1 VPEQR
6 RSSGSGPSLRSRV
19 RYRFDN
25 LLARGTW
32 AVLLWLGVV
41 TLVAVLVSSSLLR
54 AFDVD
59 FAGSQNSSWIEDF
72 WQSLLRVFDPGT
84 MAADVGWG
92 RRLLALL
99 ITVFGILIAGTL
111 IGLIANGVEQRV
123 EAMRR
128 GRSTVVETGHVVV
141 LGASTRLPVVV
152 EQLGL
157 AGRGRRSNAIVVLAD
172 REPVQL
178 NEDVRAG
185 AKDLHGSRVVFRWGD
200 PARLSDLRMV
210 GLREARAVIVLADD
224 ADDHGDGGVVRAVL
238 AAGVELG
245 GFDGIPIVAEMSDP
259 AAADSLLRACGG
271 AIHTVVPSQSVARI
285 TAFALREPGLNRV
298 VEELLD
304 FRGSDVYVR
313 PVDGLAGSSFA
324 DCVFRFTTARPI
336 GRIRPDGEVELNP
349 DPRTGLEKSDQ
360 LIIVDE
366 DGSAVPRSTAFAAVP
381 SPSTARSPTPVARRE
396 EHVLIVGWNVLG
408 PPLLAQIAA
417 FATPGSS
424 AEVVYDA
431 TLVDPSDLQIPGLR
445 DLEVT
450 LRPASGTWRFDDAER
465 MASITSIV
473 LLADR
478 RGTAPH
484 EADGRTLLHHMLLRR
499 QLDAHQGPSPRIIVE
514 LLDSANLDLARLTGA
529 DDYVVSDAITSRLM
543 TQLAEQPRRRDILLR
558 LYAADGPSV
567 RLVPAGELDLAG
579 TVGFDD
585 VVATAYAAGFLA
597 IGWRSRDKVVLN
609 PPTSQQMPLA
619 ADDQIVVIG

>member
-1 VPEQR
+1 MSEQR
-6 RSSGSGPSLRSRV
+6 RSSGNGPGLRSHV

-41 TLVAVLVSSSLLR
+41 TLVAVLVSSSLL
-54 AFDVD
+54 AVFGVD
-59 FAGSQNSSWIEDF
+59 FAGSQDSSWLEDF

-92 RRLLALL
+92 RRVLALL
-99 ITVFGILIAGTL
+99 VTIFGILIAGTL

-141 LGASTRLPVVV
+141 LGVSTRLPVVV
-152 EQLGL
+152 EQLAL
-157 AGRGRRSNAIVVLAD
+157 AGRGRRSNAIVVLSD
-172 REPVQL
+172 LEPVQL
-178 NEDVRAG
+178 NEEVRA
-185 AKDLHGSRVVFRWGD
+185 AVDDLHGSRVVFRSGD
-200 PARLSDLRMV
+200 PARRPDLRMV
-210 GLREARAVIVLADD
+210 ALRDARAVIVLADD
-224 ADDHGDGGVVRAVL
+224 AHGHGDGGVVRAVL
-238 AAGVELG
+238 AAGAELG
-245 GFDGIPIVAEMSDP
+245 AFDRIPIVAEMSDP

-271 AIHTVVPSQSVARI
+271 AIHTVVPSQSVARL
-285 TAFALREPGLNRV
+285 TAFALREPGLIRV
-298 VEELLD
+298 IEELLD
-304 FRGSDVYVR
+304 FRGCDVYVR
-313 PVDGLAGSSFA
+313 PVDGLAGASFA

-336 GRIRPDGEVELNP
+336 GRIRPAGEIEVNP
-349 DPRTGLEKSDQ
+349 DPGTRLETDDQ

-366 DGSAVPRSTAFAAVP
+366 DGSGAPQPTAFAAVP
-381 SPSTARSPTPVARRE
+381 PPSRATSHKPVAPRQ
-396 EHVLIVGWNVLG
+396 EHVLILGWSVLG
-408 PPLLAQIAA
+408 PPLLVQVAA

-431 TLVDPSDLQIPGLR
+431 TQADPPDLQIPGLG
-445 DLEVT
+445 DFDVT
-450 LRPASGTWRFDDAER
+450 LRPASGTWTFDDVEP
-465 MASITSIV
+465 MTSVTSIV

-478 RGTAPH
+478 RDAAPD
-484 EADGRTLLHHMLLRR
+484 EVDGRTLLHHMLLRR
-499 QLDAHQGPSPRIIVE
+499 HLDAARGPSPRVIVE
-514 LLDSANLDLARLTGA
+514 LRDSANLDLARLTGA

-567 RLVPAGELDLAG
+567 RLVRVGELDLSG
-579 TVGFDD
+579 TVEFGD
-585 VVATAYAAGFLA
+585 VIATAYAAGLLA
-597 IGWRSRDKVVLN
+597 LGWRSGDEVVLN
-609 PPTSQQMPLA
+609 PPTSERMVLA